1 VDQFDV
7 VWGASDAD
15 VHRSP
20 TASFMKTHDIAS
32 FSDLVQRST
41 TDIEWF
47 WSSAADF
54 LGIPFSTPY
63 ESVLDTTEGIAHP
76 RWFDGATIN
85 LSEACVD
92 RWADDDPTRVALV
105 AEREDGTQRTYTFG
119 DLRSEIEYAAGA
131 IREAGARKGDTVA
144 VYLPMSA
151 EVIIAM
157 LAIACIGAVFA
168 PIFSGYGAEAVASP
182 LKAARPKVLIAG
194 DGYQRRG
201 SVIAMKEV
209 ADAAIA
215 HSGVAVSTLVVR
227 YVDRADTRLSTTDR
241 WWHEALAV
249 AEPASAVPTASEDP
263 RLVGLHVGHDRQAE
277 RRCLRA
283 RRPQRQTGRG
293 GCLPVRNHSRRPC
306 DVDDRHGMYYGAMD
320 GCRRAR

>member
-1 VDQFDV
+1 
-7 VWGASDAD
+7 
-15 VHRSP
+15 
-20 TASFMKTHDIAS
+20 MKTHGIAS
-32 FSDLVQRST
+32 FPDLVQRST

-85 LSEACVD
+85 LSEVCVD

-151 EVIIAM
+151 EAIIAM
-157 LAIACIGAVFA
+157 LAIARIGAVFV
-168 PIFSGYGAEAVASP
+168 PVFSGYGAEAVATR

-201 SVIAMKEV
+201 LCHRDEGSC
-209 ADAAIA
+209 
-215 HSGVAVSTLVVR
+215 R
-227 YVDRADTRLSTTDR
+227 C
-241 WWHEALAV
+241 
-249 AEPASAVPTASEDP
+249 
-263 RLVGLHVGHDRQAE
+263 GHCA
-277 RRCLRA
+277 LRA
-283 RRPQRQTGRG
+283 SRLRP
-293 GCLPVRNHSRRPC
+293 S
-306 DVDDRHGMYYGAMD
+306 
-320 GCRRAR
+320 